1 MRLTRVHTSIFNFDR
16 GWRSWNADHGDVN
29 DTTIRKVVDA
39 VVARKRLVDGK
50 LTSLLDV
57 GFNHVGVD
65 DGWQAYGCL
74 FAFKMRFNTR
84 ARV

>member
-1 MRLTRVHTSIFNFDR
+1 MCICR

-39 VVARKRLVDGK
+39 VVDRTRLVDGK
-50 LTSLLDV
+50 PTSLLDV
-57 GFNHVGVD
+57 GFVHVGVD

-74 FAFKMRFNTR
+74 FALF
-84 ARV
+84 